1 MTDASTVSGRMNDRG
16 PSKVTEKKDSI
27 LNGRLARQASP
38 YLVTLGL
45 FAVWELGCT
54 LFSVPSY
61 VLPRPSEFLPMLFTR
76 ADALMPHTVQTLY
89 TTLAGFALAVV
100 FGVLIGIAIGSSRF
114 IYAAGYPLLVGFN
127 SIPKV
132 ALVPIFVIWFGIGTV
147 PAILT
152 SLTIAIFPIVAN
164 VATGLATTQA
174 ELEDILRS
182 LGASK
187 WDTLVHVGLPSS
199 LPYFFASLK
208 IAISLAFVGTVVSET
223 IAANTGIGS
232 LMMVASSNFDVP
244 LVFAGLTIL
253 AVMGVLLYALFAVVE
268 DRMTFWAQTR
278 PGDA

>member
-1 MTDASTVSGRMNDRG
+1 MSEASTLSDEMKEAVAVARTKSRSLVDGRAIR
-16 PSKVTEKKDSI
+16 
-27 LNGRLARQASP
+27 RASP
-38 YLVTLGL
+38 FLMTIGL
-45 FAVWELGCT
+45 FVFWEIGCRA
-54 LFSVPSY
+54 FDVPVY
-61 VLPRPSEFLPMLFTR
+61 VLPKPSEFLPLLFTR
-76 ADALMPHTVQTLY
+76 TGALLPHTLQTLY
-89 TTLAGFALAVV
+89 TTLAGFALGVV
-100 FGVLIGIAIGSSRF
+100 FGVIIGVAIGSSRLV
-114 IYAAGYPLLVGFN
+114 YAAGYPLLVGFN

-152 SLTIAIFPIVAN
+152 SLTISLFPIVAN

-223 IAANTGIGS
+223 IAANSGIGS

-244 LVFAGLTIL
+244 LVFAGLLIL
-253 AVMGVLLYALFAVVE
+253 AIMGVLLYALFAVIE